1 MLGSLKPLGS
11 QQGRG
16 GSRVRTGVGFRL
28 KEALGVRVRRLEVL
42 GFRVRRGGRFMV
54 RVTVRIKVED

>member
-1 MLGSLKPLGS
+1 M
-11 QQGRG
+11 
-16 GSRVRTGVGFRL
+16 RTGVGFRL
-28 KEALGVRVRRLEVL
+28 REALGVRVRRLEVL